1 MNLMEFIE
9 SKNNN
14 FFKDLKKLSLKKYRD
29 NLNLYIEE
37 GEKQLLSKD
46 STKLKYIVVNEEKNI
61 DEVLKE
67 RLNFFELKG
76 IKLYTLSSKLFK
88 EITTQ
93 ENSQG
98 SIAVKEMSVGDT
110 DSFGKIVIALDRVQ
124 DPGNMGT
131 ILRTVEAV
139 GLKDVLI
146 LNGSVDIY
154 NPKTIRSSMGIV
166 EELNIVKCSEEEL
179 KAFQNKGY
187 KLKSTGISNTSKV
200 YTEINIEEKSII
212 IFGSEGQGVSPF
224 IKSIIDEE
232 LEIPILGKS
241 ESLNVGIAAGVI
253 LYKIQEKSSLK

>member
-1 MNLMEFIE
+1 MEFIE
-9 SKNNN
+9 SKNNK
-14 FFKDLKKLSLKKYRD
+14 FFKELKKLSVKKYRD
-29 NLNLYIEE
+29 SLNLYIEE

-46 STKLKYIVVNEEKNI
+46 SAKLKYIVVNEEKSM
-61 DEVLKE
+61 DENLKA
-67 RLNFFELKG
+67 RLDYFASKG
-76 IKLYTLSSKLFK
+76 IILYTLSSKLFK

-98 SIAVKEMSVGDT
+98 IIAIKEISSGDT
-110 DSFGKIVIALDRVQ
+110 ESLGKIVIALDRVQ

-166 EELNIVKCSEEEL
+166 EELNIVKCSEEDL
-179 KAFQNKGY
+179 ADFQKNKGY
-187 KLKSTGISNTSKV
+187 KLKSTGISDTSKV
-200 YTEINIEEKSII
+200 YTEIDTEKKSII
-212 IFGSEGQGVSPF
+212 IFGSEGQGVSPY

-253 LYKIQEKSSLK
+253 LYKIQEKLSSK